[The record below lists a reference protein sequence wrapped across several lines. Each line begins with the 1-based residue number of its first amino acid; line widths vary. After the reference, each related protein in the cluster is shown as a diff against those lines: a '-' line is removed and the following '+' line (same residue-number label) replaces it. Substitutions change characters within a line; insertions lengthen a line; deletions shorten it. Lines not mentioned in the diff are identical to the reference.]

1 MMTFKSDNMEKRNA
15 RRTREIV
22 VPGEVLADASDYR
35 AGENA
40 YELDGKIRAN
50 VMGTKTFT
58 DNAVGVTVMGGF
70 YMPVT
75 GDTVIGII
83 NDVGPSNWMLDIN
96 APYPAPLH
104 VSEVPWK
111 VEFGDTSRFLTVG
124 DVVLLK
130 VLMVDES
137 KKIQVTMKDSGLR
150 KIEGGQLVEISY
162 SKISRVIG
170 KSGSMIQMLKNMTD
184 CRIFVGQN
192 GRIWIDGDDENVDVA
207 AEAIR
212 IIEAESRSAN
222 LTDRVRE
229 FIEKKLPQ
237 SEEEDD
243 EEDFE

>member
-1 MMTFKSDNMEKRNA
+1 MITFKRDKMEKRSA

-22 VPGEVLADASDYR
+22 IPGDVLGNADEYK

-50 VMGTKTFT
+50 VVGTKTYT
-58 DNAVGVTVMGGF
+58 NDAVGVTVMGGF

-130 VLMVDES
+130 ILMVDES

-192 GRIWIDGDDENVDVA
+192 GRIWIDGDGENVDVA

-212 IIEAESRSAN
+212 IIERESRSAN

-229 FIEKKLPQ
+229 FIEKRLPQ
-237 SEEEDD
+237 SEED
-243 EEDFE
+243 EEEDSE

>member
-1 MMTFKSDNMEKRNA
+1 MITFKSDKMEKRSA

-22 VPGEVLADASDYR
+22 IPGDVLGNANEYK

-50 VMGTKTFT
+50 VGGTKTYT
-58 DNAVGVTVMGGF
+58 NDAVGVTVMGGF

-130 VLMVDES
+130 ILMVDES

-192 GRIWIDGDDENVDVA
+192 GRIWIDGDGENVDVA

-212 IIEAESRSAN
+212 IIERESRSAN

-229 FIEKKLPQ
+229 FIEKRLPQ
-237 SEEEDD
+237 SEED
-243 EEDFE
+243 EEEDSE

>member
-1 MMTFKSDNMEKRNA
+1 MEKRSA

-22 VPGEVLADASDYR
+22 VPGDVLGDTDEYR
-35 AGENA
+35 IGQNA

-50 VMGTKTFT
+50 VMGIKTFNGDT
-58 DNAVGVTVMGGF
+58 VGVMVIEGF

-75 GDTVIGII
+75 GDTVIGVI
-83 NDVGPSNWMLDIN
+83 NDVGPSNWMVDIN

-130 VLMVDES
+130 ILLVDES

-150 KIEGGQLVEISY
+150 KIEGGQLVEINY
-162 SKISRVIG
+162 SKIPRVIG
-170 KSGSMIQMLKNMTD
+170 KGGSMIQMLKNMTD

-192 GRIWIDGDDENVDVA
+192 GRIWIDGDDENVEVA

-212 IIEAESRSAN
+212 IIEKESRSAY

-237 SEEEDD
+237 SEEDY
-243 EEDFE
+243 EEDSE

>member
-1 MMTFKSDNMEKRNA
+1 MTFKSDKMEKRSA

-22 VPGEVLADASDYR
+22 VPGDVLGNI
-35 AGENA
+35 GEYKVGANA

-50 VMGTKTFT
+50 VTGMKTYNG
-58 DNAVGVTVMGGF
+58 DAVGVMVIEGF

-75 GDTVIGII
+75 GDSVIGII
-83 NDVGPSNWMLDIN
+83 TDIGPSNWMVDIN

-130 VLMVDES
+130 ILLVDES
-137 KKIQVTMKDSGLR
+137 KKIQVTMKDAGLR
-150 KIEGGQLVEISY
+150 KIEGGQLIEVNY
-162 SKISRVIG
+162 SKIPRVIG

-192 GRIWIDGDDENVDVA
+192 GRVWIDGDEENVEVA
-207 AEAIR
+207 AQAIK
-212 IIEAESRSAN
+212 IIDKESRSFN

-229 FIEKKLPQ
+229 FIEEKLPQ
-237 SEEEDD
+237 SEEDY
-243 EEDFE
+243 EEDSE

>member
-1 MMTFKSDNMEKRNA
+1 MTLKSDTMEKRSA

-22 VPGEVLADASDYR
+22 IPGDVLGNADEYK

-50 VMGTKTFT
+50 VIGTKTYT

-130 VLMVDES
+130 ILMVDES

-192 GRIWIDGDDENVDVA
+192 GRIWIDGDGENVDVA

-212 IIEAESRSAN
+212 IIERESRSAN

-229 FIEKKLPQ
+229 FIEKRLPQ
-237 SEEEDD
+237 SEED
-243 EEDFE
+243 EEEDSE

>member
-1 MMTFKSDNMEKRNA
+1 MITFKSDKMERRSA

-22 VPGEVLADASDYR
+22 IPGDVLGNADEYK

-50 VMGTKTFT
+50 VVGTKTYT
-58 DNAVGVTVMGGF
+58 NDAVGVTVMGGF

-130 VLMVDES
+130 ILMVDES

-192 GRIWIDGDDENVDVA
+192 GRIWIDGDGENVDVA

-212 IIEAESRSAN
+212 IIERESRSAN

-237 SEEEDD
+237 SEEDD

>member
-1 MMTFKSDNMEKRNA
+1 MEKRSA

-22 VPGEVLADASDYR
+22 IPGDVLGNADEYK

-50 VMGTKTFT
+50 VVGTKTYT
-58 DNAVGVTVMGGF
+58 NDAVGVTVMGGF

-130 VLMVDES
+130 ILMVDES

-192 GRIWIDGDDENVDVA
+192 GRIWIDGDGENVDVA

-212 IIEAESRSAN
+212 IIERESRSAN

-229 FIEKKLPQ
+229 FIEKRLPQ
-237 SEEEDD
+237 SEED
-243 EEDFE
+243 EEEDSE